1 MDSND
6 RNDDIPCLIYSFMLE
21 FNKGGDVVAKEKD
34 KVGLKEIV
42 AYEKAQMLPLNFTV
56 SYILTPIYAVVCFLL
71 IGAFAVLME
80 VDDEKYLVHGLLCL
94 GAFVLISI
102 IFLASVPLVRKKAIK
117 MEIERYDFDTSEEE
131 SLEIYDFSTEEF
143 SLKFDKYGMYVND
156 ELFYYNH
163 LNKNVVTSNYLK
175 RVGVYLQF
183 VLDEEHRVTLSV
195 NPTTLKMLESF
206 EIKLDNR
213 NILDYIIS
221 NKKEAFEQIYNKGY
235 VIVCYK

>member
-1 MDSND
+1 M
-6 RNDDIPCLIYSFMLE
+6 
-21 FNKGGDVVAKEKD
+21 AKEKD

-42 AYEKAQMLPLNFTV
+42 AYEKTQMLPLNFTV

-131 SLEIYDFSTEEF
+131 SLQIYDFSTEEF

-183 VLDEEHRVTLSV
+183 ILDEEHRVTLSV
-195 NPTTLKMLESF
+195 NPTTLKMLESL

-213 NILDYIIS
+213 HILDYIIS
-221 NKKEAFEQIYNKGY
+221 NKKDAFEQIYNKGY
-235 VIVCYK
+235 VIVYYK

>member
-1 MDSND
+1 M
-6 RNDDIPCLIYSFMLE
+6 
-21 FNKGGDVVAKEKD
+21 AKEKD

>member
-1 MDSND
+1 M
-6 RNDDIPCLIYSFMLE
+6 
-21 FNKGGDVVAKEKD
+21 AKEKD

-42 AYEKAQMLPLNFTV
+42 AYEKTQMLPLNFTV

-117 MEIERYDFDTSEEE
+117 MEIERYDFDTSEE

-143 SLKFDKYGMYVND
+143 SLKFDKCGMYVND

-195 NPTTLKMLESF
+195 NPTTLKMLESL

-213 NILDYIIS
+213 HILDYIIS

-235 VIVCYK
+235 VVARY

>member
-1 MDSND
+1 M
-6 RNDDIPCLIYSFMLE
+6 
-21 FNKGGDVVAKEKD
+21 KKD

-42 AYEKAQMLPLNFTV
+42 AYEKTQMLPLNFTV

-80 VDDEKYLVHGLLCL
+80 IDDEKFLVQGLLCL

-117 MEIERYDFDTSEEE
+117 IEVERYDFDTSKEEA
-131 SLEIYDFSTEEF
+131 LEVYDFSTDEF
-143 SLKFDKYGMYVND
+143 SLKFNKYGMYVND

-163 LNKNVVTSNYLK
+163 LNKNVVTGNYLK
-175 RVGVYLQF
+175 RVGVYIQF
-183 VLDEEHRVTLSV
+183 ALDEEHRVTLSV
-195 NPTTLKMLESF
+195 NPTTLKMIESL

-213 NILDYIIS
+213 HILEYIIS
-221 NKKEAFEQIYNKGY
+221 NKRDAFEQIYNKGY
-235 VIVCYK
+235 VVARYE

>member
-1 MDSND
+1 MD
-6 RNDDIPCLIYSFMLE
+6 
-21 FNKGGDVVAKEKD
+21 KD

-42 AYEKAQMLPLNFTV
+42 AYEKTQMIPLNFTV

-71 IGAFAVLME
+71 IGTFAVLME
-80 VDDEKYLVHGLLCL
+80 IDDEKYLVQGLLCL

-102 IFLASVPLVRKKAIK
+102 IFLASIPLVRKKAIK
-117 MEIERYDFDTSEEE
+117 IEIERYDFDTSKEELLD
-131 SLEIYDFSTEEF
+131 SYDFSTDDF

-163 LNKNVVTSNYLK
+163 LNKNVITGNYLK

-183 VLDEEHRVTLSV
+183 ALNEEHRVTRVTLSV
-195 NPTTLKMLESF
+195 NPTTLKMLENL

-213 NILDYIIS
+213 HILEFILS
-221 NKKEAFEQIYNKGY
+221 NKREAFEQIYNKGY
-235 VIVCYK
+235 VVARNE

>member
-1 MDSND
+1 M
-6 RNDDIPCLIYSFMLE
+6 
-21 FNKGGDVVAKEKD
+21 AKEKD

-42 AYEKAQMLPLNFTV
+42 AYEKTQMLPLNFTV

-71 IGAFAVLME
+71 IGAFTVLME
-80 VDDEKYLVHGLLCL
+80 IDNEKYLLQGLFCL

-102 IFLASVPLVRKKAIK
+102 LFLACVPLVRKKAIIT
-117 MEIERYDFDTSEEE
+117 ELERYDFDVSDENA
-131 SLEIYDFSTEEF
+131 LEIYDFSTEEF
-143 SLKFDKYGMYVND
+143 SLKFDKCGMYVND

-183 VLDEEHRVTLSV
+183 ALDEEHRVTLWV
-195 NPTTLKMLESF
+195 NPTTLKMLESL

-213 NILDYIIS
+213 HILDYIIS

-235 VIVCYK
+235 VIARYK

>member
-1 MDSND
+1 M
-6 RNDDIPCLIYSFMLE
+6 
-21 FNKGGDVVAKEKD
+21 AKEKD

-42 AYEKAQMLPLNFTV
+42 AYEKTQMLPLNFTV
-56 SYILTPIYAVVCFLL
+56 SYILTPIYTVVCFLL

-80 VDDEKYLVHGLLCL
+80 IDDEKYLLQGLLCL

-102 IFLASVPLVRKKAIK
+102 LFLACVPLVRKKAIIT
-117 MEIERYDFDTSEEE
+117 ELERYDFDMSDENA
-131 SLEIYDFSTEEF
+131 LEIYDFSTEEF
-143 SLKFDKYGMYVND
+143 SLKFDKCGMYVND

-183 VLDEEHRVTLSV
+183 ALDEEHRVTLWV
-195 NPTTLKMLESF
+195 NPTTLKMLESL

-213 NILDYIIS
+213 HILDYIIS

-235 VIVCYK
+235 VIARYK